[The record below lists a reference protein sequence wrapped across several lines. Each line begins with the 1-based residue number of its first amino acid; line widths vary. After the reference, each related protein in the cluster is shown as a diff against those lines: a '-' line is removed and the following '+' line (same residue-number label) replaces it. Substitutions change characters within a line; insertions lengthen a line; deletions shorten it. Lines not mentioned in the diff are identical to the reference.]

1 MSVGRPTSATAP
13 ARATQGRILVVTGH
27 FPPAPGGVQTFTWE
41 MLRRMPA
48 DRLVVVAPAHPDAAA
63 FDAGLDFPVIRR
75 RAYYLIRDLRRIVN
89 EYDITSCWIPAVAPI
104 GLAAPFVRRAGVRRI
119 VGSTHGQELGWLR
132 VWATRRAL
140 RRMIGALD
148 AVTYLSAH
156 THEHLLPVV
165 DHPERMFQLVG
176 GVDSEV
182 FRPGVADGQ
191 ARQRLGLPT
200 GRTVVSVA
208 RLVRRKG
215 HDMVI
220 KSWPRVV
227 EAVPDA
233 QLVIPGSGVYRAELE
248 DLAERTGVRDSVHF
262 TGYLPTEDLAAALD
276 LSDAFVL
283 ACRDDRR
290 GLQTEGLGLS
300 TLEASATG
308 LPVVVGLSGGSGD
321 SLIDGVTGLL
331 VDSSGPDAIATSL
344 ISLLTDPVRARAMG
358 AAGARWVQDTW
369 TWPTAVDRLTRL
381 LSGAPVGAT
390 YADEMTVDLTAEA
403 DLTADAVA
411 GAS

>member
-1 MSVGRPTSATAP
+1 MSVGGATSAAAP
-13 ARATQGRILVVTGH
+13 AVPAAGRVLVVTGH

-75 RAYYLIRDLRRIVN
+75 RAYYLIRDLRRIVADYN
-89 EYDITSCWIPAVAPI
+89 ITSCWIPAVAPI

-132 VWATRRAL
+132 VWPTRRAL

-148 AVTYLSAH
+148 AVTYLSAY

-165 DHPERMFQLVG
+165 DRPERMFQLVG
-176 GVDSEV
+176 GVDTEI
-182 FRPGVADGQ
+182 FRPGAADPD
-191 ARQRLGLPT
+191 ARQRLGLPA
-200 GRTVVSVA
+200 GRTVISVA

-220 KSWPRVV
+220 KAWPRVL

-233 QLVIPGSGVYRAELE
+233 QLVIPGTGVYRSELE
-248 DLAERTGVRDSVHF
+248 QLAEHIGVRDRVHF
-262 TGYLPTEDLAAALD
+262 TGYVPVDDLAAALD
-276 LSDAFVL
+276 VSDAFVL

-321 SLIDGVTGLL
+321 SLIDGVTGFL
-331 VDSSGPDAIATSL
+331 VDSSGPDEIATSL
-344 ISLLTDPVRARAMG
+344 ITLLTDPERARAMG
-358 AAGARWVQDTW
+358 AHGAQWVRRTW
-369 TWPTAVDRLTRL
+369 TWSAAVDRLTRL
-381 LSGAPVGAT
+381 LAGEPAGAT
-390 YADEMTVDLTAEA
+390 YADELPIDLTADE
-403 DLTADAVA
+403 DLAADAVA

>member
-1 MSVGRPTSATAP
+1 MSVGRTTSAPVP
-13 ARATQGRILVVTGH
+13 AMPMDGRVLVVTGH
-27 FPPAPGGVQTFTWE
+27 FPPAPGGVQTFAWE

-75 RAYYLIRDLRRIVN
+75 RAYLLIRDLRRIVA

-148 AVTYLSAH
+148 AVTFLSAY

-165 DHPERMFQLVG
+165 AHPERMFQLVG
-176 GVDSEV
+176 GVDTEL
-182 FRPGVADGQ
+182 FRPGAADPQ
-191 ARQRLGLPT
+191 ARERLGLPS
-200 GRTVVSVA
+200 GPTVISVA

-220 KSWPRVV
+220 RAWPRVL

-233 QLVIPGSGVYRAELE
+233 QLVIPGTGVYRSDLE
-248 DLAERTGVRDSVHF
+248 KLAVRTGVRDSVHF
-262 TGYLPTEDLAAALD
+262 TGYVPVEDLAAALD
-276 LSDAFVL
+276 ISDAFVL

-321 SLIDGVTGLL
+321 SLIDGVTGFL
-331 VDSSGPDAIATSL
+331 VDSSGPDQIAAAL
-344 ISLLTDPVRARAMG
+344 ITLLTDPARARAMG
-358 AAGARWVQDTW
+358 AHGSQWVQRTW
-369 TWPTAVDRLTRL
+369 TWDTAVDRLTRL
-381 LSGAPVGAT
+381 LAGEPVGAT
-390 YADEMTVDLTAEA
+390 YADERPVDLTA
-403 DLTADAVA
+403 DDDVTADAVA

>member
-1 MSVGRPTSATAP
+1 MA
-13 ARATQGRILVVTGH
+13 GRILVVTGH

-48 DRLVVVAPAHPDAAA
+48 DRLVVVAPARPGAAA

-75 RAYYLIRDLRRIVN
+75 RAYYLIRDLRRIVAD
-89 EYDITSCWIPAVAPI
+89 YDITSCWIPAVAPI

-132 VWATRRAL
+132 VWPTRRAL
-140 RRMIGALD
+140 GRMIGALD
-148 AVTYLSAH
+148 AVTYLSAY
-156 THEHLLPVV
+156 THEHLLPVTE
-165 DHPERMFQLVG
+165 HPKRMFQLVG
-176 GVDSEV
+176 GVDTDI
-182 FRPGVADGQ
+182 FRPGAADS
-191 ARQRLGLPT
+191 RVRERLGLPT
-200 GRTVVSVA
+200 GRTIISVA

-220 KSWPRVV
+220 RALPRVRD
-227 EAVPDA
+227 AVPDA
-233 QLVIPGSGVYRAELE
+233 QLVIPGTGVYRDDLEKLAAEV
-248 DLAERTGVRDSVHF
+248 GVADSVHF
-262 TGYLPTEDLAAALD
+262 TGYLPVEDLAAALD
-276 LSDAFVL
+276 ISDAFVL

-308 LPVVVGLSGGSGD
+308 LPVVVGRSGGSGD
-321 SLIDGVTGLL
+321 SLIDGVTGIL
-331 VDSSGPDAIATSL
+331 VGSSGPDEIATAL
-344 ISLLTDPVRARAMG
+344 INLLTDATRSREMG
-358 AAGARWVQDTW
+358 ARGAHWVQRTW

-381 LSGAPVGAT
+381 LAGEPIAAT
-390 YADEMTVDLTAEA
+390 YADELPLDLAGRQLVA
-403 DLTADAVA
+403 DEVPADAVA